1 MPRVWQAEAS
11 GPRTVGVTI
20 QRFVAKFDQPQ
31 GRLEALQTLR
41 YSNVDL
47 AFSTSFM
54 TLTTGVFMVGLIQ
67 FLGGS
72 DLWIGVMT
80 AVPSLAGILQ
90 IPGAIWGRGFSSY
103 KRFVFPGG
111 LIWRCL
117 YIPLIALPLLA
128 LPNELRLTLFMLC
141 VALGS
146 ASVVLVNPVFN
157 DWLAE
162 LVPAE
167 SRGYYFSRRN
177 AIATATAAVVGIA
190 GAILLDLF
198 RNRGQQGVG
207 FSAIFLLSVVCAFIS
222 LAMFMR
228 MADTPREH
236 PIRQSLWQGIKA
248 VGQPFGD
255 REFRRVLTFLAV
267 FGAGQVLA
275 GNLFSAF
282 ALESLKLDFKVVQ
295 GTAVSYALGN
305 VLAARVWGFLSDKYG
320 NKPVLLLVGLAMA
333 LNPLPWVA
341 CIPGRPIFD
350 SILLLSAHVAMGA
363 VFGGV
368 ALCQFNLML
377 ATAKPD
383 DRANYIGAGMTI
395 TTLVAGLAPLA
406 GAELMHEL
414 RFHLSVEHAYKGV
427 FLATSALRVVGA
439 LFLLPVREKGA
450 SAISATI
457 RDLRGVTPRG
467 VAALR
472 SLARSKDAVGRAN
485 AIESVGEQRVN
496 LAADEIIKALH
507 DPQPRVRRQAA
518 SALARLNDPR
528 AVGELIH
535 QIEFHPDLI
544 EDETVEALGEL
555 QSSEAVPV
563 LVGLLQSPRSLVRRS
578 AARALGDI
586 GSPNAVQPLIAV
598 ASDPSDPYLRRAA
611 LQARRVIGA
620 PEAESAISNALVDPL
635 PSVRIAAAEAAQ
647 ALGLSTSAPSL
658 RRSLQ
663 TFADEACSEVAYTLG
678 AVGDESDIPA
688 ILREAQRS
696 VSIITRRRCLLG
708 VARQLGVEQRAYRL
722 LLLEGMSRDTAL
734 LEILR
739 PALRRNR
746 KLQVAVARFSSGDE
760 PGALVALALAW
771 KDPRASLLAQNPVP
785 ELFLIACAAMLE
797 GQAR

>member
-1 MPRVWQAEAS
+1 
-11 GPRTVGVTI
+11 
-20 QRFVAKFDQPQ
+20 
-31 GRLEALQTLR
+31 
-41 YSNVDL
+41 
-47 AFSTSFM
+47 
-54 TLTTGVFMVGLIQ
+54 
-67 FLGGS
+67 
-72 DLWIGVMT
+72 
-80 AVPSLAGILQ
+80 
-90 IPGAIWGRGFSSY
+90 
-103 KRFVFPGG
+103 
-111 LIWRCL
+111 
-117 YIPLIALPLLA
+117 
-128 LPNELRLTLFMLC
+128 
-141 VALGS
+141 
-146 ASVVLVNPVFN
+146 
-157 DWLAE
+157 
-162 LVPAE
+162 
-167 SRGYYFSRRN
+167 
-177 AIATATAAVVGIA
+177 
-190 GAILLDLF
+190 
-198 RNRGQQGVG
+198 
-207 FSAIFLLSVVCAFIS
+207 
-222 LAMFMR
+222 
-228 MADTPREH
+228 
-236 PIRQSLWQGIKA
+236 
-248 VGQPFGD
+248 
-255 REFRRVLTFLAV
+255 
-267 FGAGQVLA
+267 
-275 GNLFSAF
+275 
-282 ALESLKLDFKVVQ
+282 
-295 GTAVSYALGN
+295 
-305 VLAARVWGFLSDKYG
+305 
-320 NKPVLLLVGLAMA
+320 
-333 LNPLPWVA
+333 
-341 CIPGRPIFD
+341 
-350 SILLLSAHVAMGA
+350 
-363 VFGGV
+363 
-368 ALCQFNLML
+368 
-377 ATAKPD
+377 
-383 DRANYIGAGMTI
+383 
-395 TTLVAGLAPLA
+395 
-406 GAELMHEL
+406 
-414 RFHLSVEHAYKGV
+414 
-427 FLATSALRVVGA
+427 
-439 LFLLPVREKGA
+439 
-450 SAISATI
+450 
-457 RDLRGVTPRG
+457 
-467 VAALR
+467 
-472 SLARSKDAVGRAN
+472 VGRAN

-598 ASDPSDPYLRRAA
+598 ASDPSDPDLRRAA
-611 LQARRVIGA
+611 LHALRVIGA